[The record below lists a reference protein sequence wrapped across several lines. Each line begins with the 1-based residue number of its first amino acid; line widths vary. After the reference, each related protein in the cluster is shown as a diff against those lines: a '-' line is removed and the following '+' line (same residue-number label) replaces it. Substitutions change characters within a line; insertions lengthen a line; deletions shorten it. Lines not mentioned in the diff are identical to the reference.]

1 MPTPPSFPVPADSSR
16 RAFLLGGFG
25 IAALAL
31 TGCIP
36 KKSPVPEVTATE
48 LPAPISQP
56 FRLGTAANP
65 ATLDPAVSGDN
76 ETFRI
81 TRQIFEG
88 LIGVDRETGAAV
100 PQLATDWISSPD
112 RLQHTFI
119 LRRGVKFHDGT
130 DFDAEAVVINFQR
143 WAALPVSVRE
153 DSDQGFT
160 QVFRYNDSLPKLPDS
175 LPAPKPVEGPDG
187 TETVDPQLEAEHQS
201 ALENLETLRAALKE
215 NPFLGASTG
224 GSANYFGSIKA
235 AGTHTVVLTLRQ
247 PITGLIEAL
256 TLPGLAMASPKALAA
271 SPTQQGAASALATHP
286 VGTGPYAFSSWDGG
300 TVTVKRFDDY
310 WDTGLFANHP
320 EAPTEVFFQE
330 TSSPARRLG
339 DLRRGEI
346 DGFDMVTV
354 TGLRELVREG
364 KLIVQRDPFSVA
376 YLGMNQKNKW
386 LAKPEF
392 RQAIAHSINR
402 QKLIDDFYISGT
414 KEARGFM
421 PASLGIKPSD
431 TYYGPDA
438 QKAKTLL
445 AESGYDGS
453 PIPFTY
459 PLNISRAYL
468 PLPELIYAEISRQ
481 LATAGI
487 NLQPIPVAWT
497 DGYVST
503 VRSGAVHGLHLLGFN
518 GGYRDPDDF
527 VGGIFSESR
536 QQFGYDSPVLQ
547 AQILLARSLPVG
559 DDRVNAYQAISQTLA
574 KDLPALPLAFP
585 ISGLAFNDTVRNYPS
600 SPVLDEVF
608 SDVKLNTK

>member
-1 MPTPPSFPVPADSSR
+1 MPTPPPHSPSADSSR
-16 RAFLLGGFG
+16 RAFLAGGLGL
-25 IAALAL
+25 AALAM
-31 TGCIP
+31 TGCVP
-36 KKSPVPEVTATE
+36 KGTQVPQPGPSGTTAPVVRT
-48 LPAPISQP
+48 
-56 FRLGTAANP
+56 FKLGTAANP

-76 ETFRI
+76 ETFRV
-81 TRQIFEG
+81 TRQVYEG

-100 PQLATDWISSPD
+100 PLLATDWISSPD
-112 RLQHTFI
+112 RLQYTFI

-143 WAALPVSVRE
+143 WAALPASDKQ

-175 LPAPKPVEGPDG
+175 IPAPVPVQGPDG
-187 TETVDPQLEAEHQS
+187 TETVDPQAEATYQD
-201 ALENLETLRAALKE
+201 AQKTLETLREALKA

-224 GSANYFGSIKA
+224 ASANYFGSIKT

-256 TLPGLAMASPKALAA
+256 TLPGLAIASPKALAA
-271 SPTQQGAASALATHP
+271 SGLATHP
-286 VGTGPYAFSSWDGG
+286 VGTGPYAFATWEGE
-300 TVTVKRFDDY
+300 TVTLKKFDQY
-310 WDTGLFANHP
+310 WDTAVFTNNP
-320 EAPTEVFFQE
+320 EAPTVVSFTE
-330 TSSPARRLG
+330 TSTPARRLG

-376 YLGMNQKNKW
+376 YLGMNQRDKW

-392 RQAIAHSINR
+392 RQAIAHSIDR
-402 QKLIDDFYISGT
+402 QKIIADYYISGT
-414 KEARGFM
+414 KEARSFL

-431 TYYGPDA
+431 TYYGPDT
-438 QKAKTLL
+438 QKAKNLL
-445 AESGYDGS
+445 TESGYDGT
-453 PIPFTY
+453 PIPFMY

-481 LATAGI
+481 LATTGI
-487 NLQPIPVAWT
+487 NLKPIPVEWT
-497 DGYVST
+497 DGYVSK
-503 VRSGAVHGLHLLGFN
+503 VRAGDTPGLHLLGFN

-527 VGGIFSESR
+527 LGGIFSESSR
-536 QQFGYDSPVLQ
+536 QFGYNSPVMQ
-547 AQILLARSLPVG
+547 AQILLARSIPNG
-559 DDRVNAYQAISQTLA
+559 DDRVNAYQEISKTLA
-574 KDLPALPLAFP
+574 TDLPALPLTFP

-608 SDVKLNTK
+608 SDVKLNSK